1 MCFVLTAKQDFPRI
15 SMRVCLSV
23 VLLFWGLLLLTGCHH
38 VPNPIRA
45 ENPPPLWAGSLRG
58 AGLFGFV
65 PTEESTRRST
75 TMVTATNQLGILKLE
90 RLDGLE
96 AESAH
101 RLIEDGIMG
110 LEALYA
116 NALSPYPGDISNR
129 VVTEAAFRPKRI
141 SDGSRVAFLLLANDR
156 FGYGGSTTD
165 QIFFKSL
172 LAWRYCEHS
181 GELIKIRLFAPATIH
196 DEVLERW
203 LRSITCD

>member
-1 MCFVLTAKQDFPRI
+1 
-15 SMRVCLSV
+15 MRVCLSV
-23 VLLFWGLLLLTGCHH
+23 VLLFWGLLSLTGCHH
-38 VPNPIRA
+38 LRNRSGA

-58 AGLFGFV
+58 SGLFGFV
-65 PTEESTRRST
+65 PTEESTRRSA
-75 TMVTATNQLGILKLE
+75 TMITATNPLGILKLE

-141 SDGSRVAFLLLANDR
+141 SDGSQVAFLLFANDR

-181 GELIKIRLFAPATIH
+181 GELTKIRLFAPITTR
-196 DEVLERW
+196 DEILEQW
-203 LRSITCD
+203 LGSIACD